1 MAIVTIFAKPRFGKT
16 AFATYLG
23 NQYMFDRERNKA
35 MEREIAQKN
44 ASGFN
49 LTIPKHCVNTN
60 YDIIGR
66 KFGYS
71 KRFSYR
77 FNPFRL
83 GFKNDKVKTIFAVPY
98 GVYIIDEAQKYLN
111 SRMSLYYPD
120 WQSRFYEQ
128 HGHNYLDIILTVQRP
143 SLIDVNIRELSS
155 FVEIVKMDIKYNEF
169 GSPEKVTWKIRKIA
183 DSYLLDKYLASGK
196 TDKSCYSE
204 EKVVAPGYILS
215 CYDCRSCKPKHY
227 DGHFDEDFELNESSP
242 IEETLESYIKYLE
255 EFDDELPEGFYKKR
269 SVA

>member
-1 MAIVTIFAKPRFGKT
+1 MAITTIFAEPRAGKT
-16 AFATYLG
+16 AFATYLA
-23 NQYMFDRERNKA
+23 NSYMFNRERNKA
-35 MEREIAQKN
+35 MEHEILQKN
-44 ASGFN
+44 ANGFN
-49 LTIPKHCVNTN
+49 LTIPKHCVFSN

-83 GFKNDKVKTIFAVPY
+83 GFKNEFVDTIFAVPY

-111 SRMSLYYPD
+111 SRMSMYYPS

-128 HGHNYLDIILTVQRP
+128 HGHNYLDILLVVQRP
-143 SLIDVNIRELSS
+143 NLIDVNIRELSN
-155 FVEIVKMDIKYNEF
+155 FIEIVNMDIKYDEF
-169 GSPEKVTWKIRKIA
+169 GHPAKVIWKIRKIA
-183 DSYLLDKYLASGK
+183 NSFLLDRYLASGK
-196 TDKSCYSE
+196 LDKSCYVE
-204 EKVVAPGYILS
+204 EKIIADGSVLS

-227 DGHFDEDFELNESSP
+227 EGHLNEDFELNECEP
-242 IEETLESYIKYLE
+242 VEETIESYVKYLE
-255 EFDDELPEGFYKKR
+255 EFDDELPKGFYQKR